1 MKALLEILKALYA
14 IRDALRGE
22 NNNDGGGN
30 SGGGSQNNDILIKI
44 ANTFVDFNEL
54 VYENDGKYY
63 VKKDIKF
70 SDIYNVE
77 SDKVLEF
84 FKYMTTNHIHNNY
97 LALRFNRSIYEEN
110 DIRQEGS
117 NISFEVLEYYTEN
130 NSGWIESNIG
140 DFNNLTK
147 DTIIY
152 HKDEEINFSTQSA

>member
-1 MKALLEILKALYA
+1 MLKEFIRALYA

-22 NNNDGGGN
+22 NNNDGGDN
-30 SGGGSQNNDILIKI
+30 SGGDSQNNDILIKI

-54 VYENDGKYY
+54 VYENDGKCY

-77 SDKVLEF
+77 TDKVLEF
-84 FKYMTTNHIHNNY
+84 FKYVITNNINNDCIVLHINQ
-97 LALRFNRSIYEEN
+97 SIYEEN
-110 DIRQEGS
+110 DINQEGS
-117 NISFEVLEYYTEN
+117 NISFGILRYYTEN
-130 NSGWIESNIG
+130 KSYLIESNIS

-152 HKDEEINFSTQSA
+152 HKDEEINFYSSR